1 MASYPAVTGK
11 QAVKVLLRL
20 GFEEK
25 AIRGSHH
32 MLWKEGRS
40 IIVVPVHGNRVL
52 PAGTLKSILKQAGLK
67 AADFFKAL

>member
-1 MASYPAVTGK
+1 
-11 QAVKVLLRL
+11 
-20 GFEEK
+20 
-25 AIRGSHH
+25 